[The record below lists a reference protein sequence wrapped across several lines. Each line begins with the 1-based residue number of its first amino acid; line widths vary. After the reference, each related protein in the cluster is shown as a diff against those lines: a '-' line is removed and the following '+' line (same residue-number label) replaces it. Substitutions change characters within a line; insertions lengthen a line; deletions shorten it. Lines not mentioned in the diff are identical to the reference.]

1 MSLIIL
7 PGADKRKDDWA
18 FENGKEVLYYLEN
31 PRTRVVQITSP
42 IAPIPHGYVR
52 HKTNQPKEMDR
63 VFRKLHEQ
71 ERAKN
76 QQVIE
81 RMWSRGRARYE
92 ALRGRLMERLSSTDT
107 KEWEKAFIRESLR
120 LMNERDHE
128 AQKNHAY
135 GVSQMELSE
144 APIAGGRT
152 KVN

>member
-1 MSLIIL
+1 
-7 PGADKRKDDWA
+7 
-18 FENGKEVLYYLEN
+18 
-31 PRTRVVQITSP
+31 
-42 IAPIPHGYVR
+42 
-52 HKTNQPKEMDR
+52 
-63 VFRKLHEQ
+63 
-71 ERAKN
+71 
-76 QQVIE
+76 
-81 RMWSRGRARYE
+81 
-92 ALRGRLMERLSSTDT
+92 MERLSSTDT